1 MKPGAAKL
9 ESLVNSHEGE
19 AVEALSKMI
28 SIKAVSPYAGGPGE
42 KERADF
48 LQELLDLWGLKPR
61 RFDYVD
67 DSGIVRSNVVAK
79 FGSEKRTLWIVAHVD
94 TVSEGD
100 LSLWKTDP
108 YIAHVENGRVYG
120 RGSSDD
126 GQEVVAGMYALR
138 VVKESGLELRYNIG
152 IALVA
157 DEEVGSRFGIIKLL
171 EEGIFAENDLFIV
184 PDSGSKDGSEIE
196 VAEKGILWLKITVRG
211 KQVHASTPQLGIN
224 AFRESAK
231 LVSMIDGSLHLKYGA
246 RDAKFDPEISTFE
259 MTRHE
264 KNVDSINI
272 VPGKETFYM
281 DCRILPGYRVE
292 DVLNDVKNV
301 AAAVAVKGIA
311 IDVEPVSIVEPSET
325 RENAEVV
332 KELSAAIRDIAK
344 VEPRLIGIG
353 GGTCAAYLRQK
364 GMDAAVWTTEDP
376 VAHQPNEYA
385 VISNMMK
392 DALTFAYMCVR

>member
-1 MKPGAAKL
+1 M
-9 ESLVNSHEGE
+9 ESLVKSHEDE
-19 AVEALSKMI
+19 AVGTLSKMI

-48 LQELLDLWGLKPR
+48 LQELLDLWGLKPQ
-61 RFDYVD
+61 RFDYAD
-67 DSGIVRSNVVAK
+67 GSGIVRSNVVAK
-79 FGSEKRTLWIVAHVD
+79 FGSEKRTLWIVAHID

-108 YIAHVENGRVYG
+108 YTAHVENGRVYG
-120 RGSSDD
+120 RGSCDD

-138 VVKESGLELRYNIG
+138 VVKESGLKLKYNIG

-157 DEEVGSRFGIIKLL
+157 DEEVGSKFGIIKLL
-171 EEGIFAENDLFIV
+171 EEGIFAENDLFVV

-196 VAEKGILWLKITVRG
+196 IAEKGILWLKITVRG

-231 LVSMIDGSLHLKYGA
+231 LVTVIDESLHSKYSA
-246 RDAKFDPEISTFE
+246 RDEKFDPEISTFE
-259 MTRHE
+259 MTKHE

-292 DVLNDVKNV
+292 DVLSEVKNV
-301 AAAVAVKGIA
+301 AAAAAAKGIA
-311 IDVEPVSIVEPSET
+311 IDVEPISVVEPSET
-325 RENAEVV
+325 RKDAEIV
-332 KELSAAIRDIAK
+332 KELSAAIRDIAN